1 MNENTPNS
9 IRTLLAELIDY
20 AGLFPP
26 ASLSMPEAVINYA
39 TYHNSNYNWMLGRFV
54 LPVER
59 LDEFLENSGDF
70 FSRNGQSIWRLSVL
84 AGPDLETTIREIEDF
99 NNAHAA
105 YVVCDALEMKADT
118 AAKIESAADIIP
130 DFLTAFFEIPVDEN
144 LADLVATLAIRRQR
158 AKIRTGGTTQ
168 DAFPSVEQI
177 TRFMRTCLAANVPF
191 KATAGLHHPVRCQKP
206 LTYEKDAPNG
216 MMHGFLNVFLAAGFL
231 RQSYNPGLVQ
241 ELLKDAWPENFT
253 FDETGVL
260 WRQEYSLST
269 AQIAEM
275 RQKNAISFG
284 SCSFVEPIADLQE
297 LGFL

>member
-26 ASLSMPEAVINYA
+26 AALSMPEAVINYA

-54 LPVER
+54 LSVER

-70 FSRNGQSIWRLSVL
+70 FSRNGQSVWRLSVL
-84 AGPDLETTIREIEDF
+84 AGPDLETTIRKIEDF

-130 DFLTAFFEIPVDEN
+130 DFLTAFFEIPIDEN

-269 AQIAEM
+269 VQIAEL

-284 SCSFVEPIADLQE
+284 SCSFVEPISDLQE